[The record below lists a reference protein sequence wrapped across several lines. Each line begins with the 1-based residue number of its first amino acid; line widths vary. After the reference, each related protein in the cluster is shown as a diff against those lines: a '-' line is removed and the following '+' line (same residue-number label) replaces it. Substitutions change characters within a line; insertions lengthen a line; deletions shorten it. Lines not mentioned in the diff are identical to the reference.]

1 MMMKY
6 LLPMP
11 LQSAILF
18 VVWLLLNQS
27 VSPGHLVLATVMALV
42 IPWLLRSAQTDQ
54 VTIKKPGKAVLYVL
68 KVLWDIVAANFE
80 VAYQVLGPS
89 KRLQPGFLA
98 IPLDITGDF
107 PITVLASTISLTP
120 GTVSAE
126 VSSDQK
132 WLYVHA
138 LHLLDETATIRGI
151 KQRYEQPLKEIFG
164 C

>member
-1 MMMKY
+1 MNV
-6 LLPMP
+6 LFPMP
-11 LQSAILF
+11 WQSLILF
-18 VVWLLLNQS
+18 IVWLLLNES
-27 VSPGHLVLATVMALV
+27 VAPGHLVLASILAIGIPLLLSGAQVHRLTV
-42 IPWLLRSAQTDQ
+42 Q
-54 VTIKKPGKAVLYVL
+54 KPVKAVLYAL
-68 KVLWDIVAANFE
+68 KVLGDIVSANFE
-80 VAYQVLGPS
+80 VAVQVLGPA
-89 KRLQPGFLA
+89 KRLKPGFLA

-138 LHLLDETATIRGI
+138 LHLVDEEETIREI
-151 KQRYEQPLKEIFG
+151 KNRYEQPLKEIFG

>member
-1 MMMKY
+1 MKY

-18 VVWLLLNQS
+18 AVWLLLNQS
-27 VSPGHLVLATVMALV
+27 VSPGHLVLATLMALV
-42 IPWLLRSAQTDQ
+42 IPWMLRGAQTDQ

-68 KVLWDIVAANFE
+68 KVFWDIIAANFE

-98 IPLDITGDF
+98 IPLEITGDF

>member
-1 MMMKY
+1 MNV
-6 LLPMP
+6 LFPMP
-11 LQSAILF
+11 WQSLILF
-18 VVWLLLNQS
+18 IVWLLLNES
-27 VSPGHLVLATVMALV
+27 VAPGHLVLASILAVGIPLLLGGAQVHRLTV
-42 IPWLLRSAQTDQ
+42 Q
-54 VTIKKPGKAVLYVL
+54 KPVKAVLYAL
-68 KVLWDIVAANFE
+68 KVLGDIVSANFE
-80 VAYQVLGPS
+80 VAVQVLGPA
-89 KRLQPGFLA
+89 KRLKPGFLA

-126 VSSDQK
+126 VSIDQK

-138 LHLLDETATIRGI
+138 LHLVDEEETIREI

>member
-1 MMMKY
+1 MIMKY

-54 VTIKKPGKAVLYVL
+54 VTIKKPAKAVLYVL

-138 LHLLDETATIRGI
+138 LHLIDETATIRGI